1 MSELIKVSDK
11 PIPDR
16 VVLIYFCGDY
26 EFAMRINGSVEVY
39 LGGKWTKVKR
49 KITHWMPLPA
59 PPEAE

>member
-1 MSELIKVSDK
+1 MSEWIKCSDK

-16 VVLIYFCGDY
+16 LVLIHFCGDY
-26 EFAMRINGSVEVY
+26 EFAMKINGSVEVY

-59 PPEAE
+59 APEGV